1 MDEIDVN
8 GNDNGANGNKAGI
21 EKETNPEKKARLNK
35 ETTKKVEHIEKK
47 AEEEASM
54 YTVYQFFM
62 AASVLS
68 AILGVVCV
76 GLLIYYYV
84 NQNKMNDEQ
93 RPLVNQGGQPQY
105 YDDGYGGGGQNV
117 GHQQFQY

>member
-84 NQNKMNDEQ
+84 N
-93 RPLVNQGGQPQY
+93 
-105 YDDGYGGGGQNV
+105 
-117 GHQQFQY
+117 